1 MTHVEH
7 ITKIPRL
14 KLKLQCWSQIYP
26 IMLVSGTITI
36 DGKGDNDAAKRADE
50 RNKGV
55 IFKNFHHS
63 LTAWEK

>member
-7 ITKIPRL
+7 ITKITRL

-63 LTAWEK
+63 LTA